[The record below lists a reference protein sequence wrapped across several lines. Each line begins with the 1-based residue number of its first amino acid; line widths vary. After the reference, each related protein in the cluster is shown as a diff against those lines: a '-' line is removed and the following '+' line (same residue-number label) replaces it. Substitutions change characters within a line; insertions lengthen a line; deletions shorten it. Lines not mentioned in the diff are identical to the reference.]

1 MKRWDVSNITDM
13 SGLFQWSGLN
23 EPIRCWNVSKVTTMD
38 SMFYGATAFNQAIGN
53 WNVSKVTDMSYMFR
67 QTGSFNQDLCAW
79 YNKWK
84 NDTIVSDTK
93 TDDFF
98 GNTNTIGMFYF
109 SGCSYKTI
117 PNFASKTSFCQAC
130 TCSGSKLSLIVLEM
144 SVVQFFAYYYL
155 IANILLIAL
164 QYRHNAVTARKH
176 AVQML
181 NATALACSARKG
193 NVLLKFIRQ
202 PPYLRQLNGL

>member
-1 MKRWDVSNITDM
+1 
-13 SGLFQWSGLN
+13 
-23 EPIRCWNVSKVTTMD
+23 
-38 SMFYGATAFNQAIGN
+38 MFYGATAFNQAIGN

-79 YNKWK
+79 YNKLK

-93 TDDFF
+93 ADDFF
-98 GNTNTIGMFYF
+98 GNMNTIGMFYF
-109 SGCSYKTI
+109 CGCSNKTI

-130 TCSGSKLSLIVLEM
+130 TCSGGKLLLIVLEM

-164 QYRHNAVTARKH
+164 QCRHNAVTARKH

-181 NATALACSARKG
+181 NATALACSVRKE
-193 NVLLKFIRQ
+193 NVLLKF
-202 PPYLRQLNGL
+202 LRQLNGL